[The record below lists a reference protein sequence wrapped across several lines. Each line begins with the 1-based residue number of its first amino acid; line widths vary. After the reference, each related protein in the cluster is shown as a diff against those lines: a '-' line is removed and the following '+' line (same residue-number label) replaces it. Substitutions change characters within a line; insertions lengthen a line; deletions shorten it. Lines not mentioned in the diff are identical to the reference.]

1 MYNTYKCYIYIY
13 TFISYHII
21 DSYIIYINIFINIYI
36 YIFID
41 MQDQIVQYFIRFY
54 YIYIIYHYMYIYNI
68 GLYRFIYIL
77 YISYHV
83 ICSVYII
90 CIC

>member
-1 MYNTYKCYIYIY
+1 MLYIYI
-13 TFISYHII
+13 FISYHII
-21 DSYIIYINIFINIYI
+21 GSYIIYINTFIY
-36 YIFID
+36 ID
-41 MQDQIVQYFIRFY
+41 MQDQIVKYVLLGFIIYIY
-54 YIYIIYHYMYIYNI
+54 YILLCIYIIYI
-68 GLYRFIYIL
+68 GLYWLIYIL